1 MFSEENF
8 QDREIVCSDCGQT
21 FVFTAEEQEFYSQKG
36 FEEPK
41 RCKACRNAKK
51 MQNIK
56 KRLRFDMRYEI
67 TCSDCGTQT
76 TVPFKPREDKPVYCS
91 DCYKKHQQ
99 AHVTQE

>member
-51 MQNIK
+51 MQNRK
-56 KRLRFDMRYEI
+56 KK
-67 TCSDCGTQT
+67 TQI
-76 TVPFKPREDKPVYCS
+76 
-91 DCYKKHQQ
+91 
-99 AHVTQE
+99 

>member
-51 MQNIK
+51 MQNRK
-56 KRLRFDMRYEI
+56 KRLSCDMGYEI
-67 TCSDCGTQT
+67 TCSDCGKRTS
-76 TVPFKPREDKPVYCS
+76 VPFSPREV
-91 DCYKKHQQ
+91 
-99 AHVTQE
+99 